1 MEIEYNYLLSLL
13 DANTGKERAVVLGGI
28 MILAILMAVIM
39 HYITTY
45 ITNKHL
51 LKFITKSETLW
62 DDYMVERNLFKYLN
76 ALVPLIVF
84 DMIISKVPFY
94 ENALDKVVKVS
105 IVVIFI
111 LIVNA
116 ILAVLGDIYSTYSI
130 SRTRPIKS
138 YLQILSL
145 MITIIGIIVSVG
157 IILDKSPLVFLSGIG
172 AMTAVIM
179 LIFKD
184 AILGFVASIQ
194 LAANNMV
201 GIGDWIEMPNHL
213 ADGDV
218 IEINLTNVKV
228 QNFDKTITT
237 IPSYALVSSSFRNW
251 KGMQMAGSRRIKR
264 SIYLDSNSVKFLT
277 PKEVEE
283 YKKIELLKDYIEKKE
298 NELVKFNE
306 GKRMADTPVNGR
318 RLTNIGMFRAYV
330 ELYLKNN
337 PNINQDLT
345 LLVRQQEPTVQGIP
359 LELYCF
365 AKTIVWLEYEG
376 IQSDI
381 FEHLIPVIH
390 EFGLSL
396 FQNPTGNDFQNLR
409 SR

>member
-1 MEIEYNYLLSLL
+1 METQYDYLMNILNGDTDKSRILILSVIFFGSLL
-13 DANTGKERAVVLGGI
+13 
-28 MILAILMAVIM
+28 LAIVMY
-39 HYITTY
+39 YITSY

-51 LKFITKSETLW
+51 LKFISKSETLW

-84 DMIISKVPFY
+84 DIIISKLPFY
-94 ENALDKVVKVS
+94 EHFIDKVVKIS

-111 LIVNA
+111 LIANA

-130 SRTRPIKS
+130 SKTRPIRS
-138 YLQILSL
+138 YLQIASII
-145 MITIIGIIVSVG
+145 ITVIGIIVGLSIMLG
-157 IILDKSPLVFLSGIG
+157 KSPVVFLSGIG

-201 GIGDWIEMPNHL
+201 AIGDWIEMPDYL

-237 IPSYALVSSSFRNW
+237 IPSYALISSAFRNW
-251 KGMQMAGSRRIKR
+251 KGMQVAGSRRIKR
-264 SIYLDSNSVKFLT
+264 SIFLDSNSVRFLT
-277 PKEVEE
+277 QDEVEK

-298 NELVKFNE
+298 KELSEYNKGRRVDLS
-306 GKRMADTPVNGR
+306 GINGR
-318 RLTNIGMFRAYV
+318 RLTNAGVFRAYMK
-330 ELYLKNN
+330 EYLKTD
-337 PNINQDLT
+337 PRINTNLT
-345 LLVRQQEPTVQGIP
+345 LLVRQQSPTPQGIP
-359 LELYCF
+359 IEIYCF
-365 AKTIVWLEYEG
+365 AKTTEWQVYEG

-381 FEHLIPVIH
+381 FEHLIPAIN
-390 EFGLSL
+390 EFDLAI
-396 FQNPTGNDFQNLR
+396 FQNPTGNDFRSLR
-409 SR
+409 G

>member
-1 MEIEYNYLLSLL
+1 METQYDYLMNILNGDTDKSRILILSVIFFGSLL
-13 DANTGKERAVVLGGI
+13 LAVV
-28 MILAILMAVIM
+28 MY
-39 HYITTY
+39 YITSY

-51 LKFITKSETLW
+51 LKFISKSETLW

-84 DMIISKVPFY
+84 DIIISKLPFY
-94 ENALDKVVKVS
+94 EHFIDKVVKIS

-111 LIVNA
+111 LIANA

-130 SRTRPIKS
+130 SKTRPIRS
-138 YLQILSL
+138 YLQIASII
-145 MITIIGIIVSVG
+145 ITVIGIIVGLSIMLG
-157 IILDKSPLVFLSGIG
+157 KSPVVFLSGIG

-201 GIGDWIEMPNHL
+201 AIGDWIEMPDYL

-237 IPSYALVSSSFRNW
+237 IPSYALISSAFRNW
-251 KGMQMAGSRRIKR
+251 KGMQVAGSRRIKR
-264 SIYLDSNSVKFLT
+264 SIFLDSNSVRFLT
-277 PKEVEE
+277 QDEVEK

-298 NELVKFNE
+298 KELSEYNKGRRVDLS
-306 GKRMADTPVNGR
+306 GINGR
-318 RLTNIGMFRAYV
+318 RLTNAGVFRAYMK
-330 ELYLKNN
+330 EYLKTD
-337 PNINQDLT
+337 PRINTNLT
-345 LLVRQQEPTVQGIP
+345 LLVRQQSPTPQGIP
-359 LELYCF
+359 IEIYCF
-365 AKTIVWLEYEG
+365 AKTTEWQVYEG

-381 FEHLIPVIH
+381 FEHLIPAIN
-390 EFGLSL
+390 EFDLAI
-396 FQNPTGNDFQNLR
+396 FQNPTGNDFRSLR
-409 SR
+409 G

>member
-1 MEIEYNYLLSLL
+1 METQYNYLLHLL
-13 DANTGKERAVVLGGI
+13 DANTGKERAIVLGVIIVGALV
-28 MILAILMAVIM
+28 LAIIM
-39 HYITTY
+39 HYISTY

-76 ALVPLIVF
+76 ALIPLLVF
-84 DMIISKVPFY
+84 DMIISRVPFY
-94 ENALDKVVKVS
+94 ENVLDKVVKVS
-105 IVVIFI
+105 MVLIFV

-138 YLQILSL
+138 YLQIVSL
-145 MITIIGIIVSVG
+145 LVTIIGVIIAIS
-157 IILDKSPLVFLSGIG
+157 IILGKSPLIFLSGIG

-237 IPSYALVSSSFRNW
+237 IPSYALISHSFRNW
-251 KGMQMAGSRRIKR
+251 KGMQSTGSRRIKR
-264 SIYLDSNSVKFLT
+264 SIYLDSNSVRFLS
-277 PKEVEE
+277 PVEVEE
-283 YKKIELLKDYIEKKE
+283 YKKIDLLKEYIEMKE
-298 NELVKFNE
+298 KEIEKFNE
-306 GKRMADTPVNGR
+306 SKGVTLPINGR
-318 RLTNIGMFRAYV
+318 RLTNIGIFRAYV
-330 ELYLKNN
+330 ELFLKNN
-337 PNINQDLT
+337 PNINKNLT
-345 LLVRQQEPTVQGIP
+345 LLVRQQEPTFQGIP
-359 LELYCF
+359 LEIYCF
-365 AKTIVWLEYEG
+365 AKTIEWKEYES

-390 EFGLSL
+390 EFNLAI
-396 FQNPTGNDFQNLR
+396 FQNPTGNDFQNLK

>member
-1 MEIEYNYLLSLL
+1 METQYNYLLHLL
-13 DANTGKERAVVLGGI
+13 DANTGKERAIVLGVIIVGALV
-28 MILAILMAVIM
+28 LAIIM
-39 HYITTY
+39 HYISTY

-76 ALVPLIVF
+76 ALIPLLVF
-84 DMIISKVPFY
+84 DMIISRVPFY
-94 ENALDKVVKVS
+94 ENVLDKVVKVS
-105 IVVIFI
+105 MVLIFV

-138 YLQILSL
+138 YLQIVSL
-145 MITIIGIIVSVG
+145 LVTIIGVIIAIS
-157 IILDKSPLVFLSGIG
+157 IILGKSPLIFLSGIG

-184 AILGFVASIQ
+184 AILWFVASIQ

-237 IPSYALVSSSFRNW
+237 IPSYALISHSFRNW
-251 KGMQMAGSRRIKR
+251 KGMQSTGSRRIKR
-264 SIYLDSNSVKFLT
+264 SIYLDSNSVRFLS
-277 PKEVEE
+277 PVEVEE
-283 YKKIELLKDYIEKKE
+283 YKKIDLLKEYIEMKE
-298 NELVKFNE
+298 KEIEKFNE
-306 GKRMADTPVNGR
+306 SKGVTLPINGR
-318 RLTNIGMFRAYV
+318 RLTNIGIFRAYV
-330 ELYLKNN
+330 ELFLKNN
-337 PNINQDLT
+337 PNINKNLT
-345 LLVRQQEPTVQGIP
+345 LLVRQQEPTFQGIP
-359 LELYCF
+359 LEIYCF
-365 AKTIVWLEYEG
+365 AKTIEWKEYES

-390 EFGLSL
+390 EFNLAI
-396 FQNPTGNDFQNLR
+396 FQNPTGNDFQNLK